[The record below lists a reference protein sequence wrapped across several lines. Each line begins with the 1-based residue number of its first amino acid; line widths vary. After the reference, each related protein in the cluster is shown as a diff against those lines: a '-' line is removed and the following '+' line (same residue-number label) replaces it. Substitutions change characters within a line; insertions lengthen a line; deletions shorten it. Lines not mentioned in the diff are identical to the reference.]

1 MKTLSFIFL
10 LLFGLNISI
19 AKDSPAVAEATIK
32 VSGNCEMCKKT
43 IELAAWQK
51 GVKTAQWN
59 KETKTLFVKYYPS
72 KISLEQIEKNIA
84 KSGYDTEHVKA
95 SDTAY
100 GNLHQC
106 CQYPR
111 ENEK

>member
-1 MKTLSFIFL
+1 MKTLSLIFL
-10 LLFGLNISI
+10 MLFGLNISI
-19 AKDSPAVAEATIK
+19 AKDSLAEATIK

-59 KETKTLFVKYYPS
+59 KETKTLFVKYSPS
-72 KISLEQIEKNIA
+72 KITLEQIETNVA

-95 SDTAY
+95 SDTTY
-100 GNLHQC
+100 GNIHQC

-111 ENEK
+111 ESEK